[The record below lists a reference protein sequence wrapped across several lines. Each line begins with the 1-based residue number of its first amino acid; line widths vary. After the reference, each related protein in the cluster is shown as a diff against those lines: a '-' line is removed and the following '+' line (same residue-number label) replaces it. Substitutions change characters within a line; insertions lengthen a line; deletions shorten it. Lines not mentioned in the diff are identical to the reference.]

1 MSRYQIKINEK
12 FDYQLQADKGIWQV
26 NGVPLS
32 LDTYPIKD
40 NLLHVL
46 HHNQSYRVEIVD
58 FSKTDKTATL
68 KVNGHTYRLAI
79 KDQFDDL
86 LHQLGLDN
94 LQSNKIAE
102 LKAPMPGL
110 VLNVFV
116 QEGQEVKKGDNL
128 FVLEAMK
135 MENIIKAPADVTIKS
150 IKIKPTD
157 KVEKNQVL
165 IVFG

>member
-1 MSRYQIKINEK
+1 MYKVKVNGK
-12 FDYQLQADKGIWQV
+12 FDYELQADKGSWQV
-26 NGVPLS
+26 NGSPVS
-32 LDTYPIKD
+32 LDTYAIED
-40 NLLHVL
+40 NFLHVL
-46 HHNQSYRVEIVD
+46 HDKQSYRVEVVD
-58 FSKTDKTATL
+58 FSKTDKTAII
-68 KVNGHTYRLAI
+68 KVNGHTYTIGI

-94 LQSNKIAE
+94 LQSAKIAE

-110 VLNVFV
+110 VLSILVK
-116 QEGQEVKKGDNL
+116 EGDEVKKGDNL

-135 MENIIKAPADVTIKS
+135 MENIIKSPADVTIKS
-150 IKIKPTD
+150 IKIKAAD

>member
-1 MSRYQIKINEK
+1 MYQVKVNGK
-12 FDYQLQADKGIWQV
+12 FDYQLQSAQGAWQV
-26 NGVPLS
+26 NGSAIS
-32 LDTYPIKD
+32 LDSYAIKD

-46 HHNQSYRVEIVD
+46 HQNLSYRVEVVE
-58 FSKTDKTATL
+58 FSKADKTAII
-68 KVNGHTYRLAI
+68 KVNGHTYTINI

-94 LQSNKIAE
+94 LQSAKIAE

-110 VLNVFV
+110 VLSILVK
-116 QEGQEVKKGDNL
+116 EGDEVKKGDNL

-135 MENIIKAPADVTIKS
+135 MENIIKSPADVTIKS
-150 IKIKPTD
+150 IKIKAAD